1 MRRSQQMSQ
10 KKKKTLVRDIIYSF
24 VFVTDGG
31 GAHPHASI
39 FMGEIKKI
47 FLNIQA
53 HVGINQYTTLLKLS
67 MSDFK
72 LHYMC
77 SEA

>member
-1 MRRSQQMSQ
+1 MSQ

-39 FMGEIKKI
+39 FMGEIKKKI
-47 FLNIQA
+47 FKYSGTRGYQSVQDVAQTFYVRLQIA
-53 HVGINQYTTLLKLS
+53 LHVQ
-67 MSDFK
+67 
-72 LHYMC
+72 
-77 SEA
+77 